1 RFGPQDPDRDRG
13 ADDGQLE
20 LRDRG
25 PEHRRDPRSGRHR
38 AQVRRRFDQAAALGR
53 PRQRQLGDLHRRA
66 QLPAHRGLDRPRR
79 QDHARYP
86 DRAPLPPRR
95 RRLRRAARL
104 GMVRLVH
111 PDRHADRGALTMP
124 RLGLGD
130 LIGAGPR
137 AVSRYTGTLL
147 TVFVVQSLI
156 AASCIVA
163 IAGVFASTF
172 SHLPMFDEAVDGDFV
187 ALFYAVRYGKDSMI
201 APAGIVFGAVM
212 LWQLASWFVVG
223 GACSVFAQRPEG
235 RGDTARCFGAG
246 GASTYLAYARL
257 GLCALPG
264 WIVVL
269 SLLGFSLGLPGFGA
283 GLVKGRIEHALTL
296 TELLGPLA
304 VAVLP
309 PALLLHVL
317 WPVEDYARVELT
329 LRHDTHDPGVVATY
343 LRSLSY
349 VLRRPVTL
357 VHAALGW
364 LVFALVSLAYFYL
377 SLGHPMYGAE
387 GAITL
392 F

>member
-1 RFGPQDPDRDRG
+1 
-13 ADDGQLE
+13 
-20 LRDRG
+20 
-25 PEHRRDPRSGRHR
+25 
-38 AQVRRRFDQAAALGR
+38 
-53 PRQRQLGDLHRRA
+53 
-66 QLPAHRGLDRPRR
+66 
-79 QDHARYP
+79 
-86 DRAPLPPRR
+86 
-95 RRLRRAARL
+95 
-104 GMVRLVH
+104 
-111 PDRHADRGALTMP
+111 MP

-147 TVFVVQSLI
+147 AVFVAQSLI

-163 IAGVFASTF
+163 IAGVFAYTF

-187 ALFYAVRYGKDSMI
+187 ALIYAGRHGKDSLI
-201 APAGIVFGAVM
+201 ATAGIVLGAVM

-257 GLCALPG
+257 ALCALPG

-269 SLLGFSLGLPGFGA
+269 SLLMFGYN
-283 GLVKGRIEHALTL
+283 LVKGRIDHALTVS
-296 TELLGPLA
+296 ELLGPLA

-309 PALLLHVL
+309 GALLLHFL
-317 WPVEDYARVELT
+317 WTVEDYARVELT

-392 F
+392 FIIRQGVSLLRMAIRFGVLAGQVELGRTRPLPPRRVEVKVDPKP